1 MPTDVLQQLID
12 ADTLRVL
19 GILLVV
25 FAVAIFAIVRTLF
38 PFMRGLAQ
46 MGVSSFEKAWDK
58 MVSVQGDV
66 TKALQDIHRVLS
78 HNTQAIRENT
88 ERLERIEGYLADRV
102 TERVERTIDRK
113 FAEYEERN
121 RRRRFLWW

>member
-1 MPTDVLQQLID
+1 
-12 ADTLRVL
+12 
-19 GILLVV
+19 
-25 FAVAIFAIVRTLF
+25 
-38 PFMRGLAQ
+38 
-46 MGVSSFEKAWDK
+46 MGVSSFEKAWEK

-66 TKALQDIHRVLS
+66 TKALKDIREVLS
-78 HNTQAIRENT
+78 QNTQAIRENT

-102 TERVERTIDRK
+102 TERVAQTIDRK